1 MTRLYSVIVT
11 FAVAV
16 ALCLAM
22 VGCQTPTNDPGAG
35 DAQPDP
41 PNIEATVSAALR
53 SLEETPPASSA
64 GGTDPTSMS
73 PPSAAPAA
81 TPSRQPTPPLTLAS
95 DATAQRPPAPMF
107 ARTFMDGND
116 YQLEDTVGTPT
127 LLMFWAPW

>member
-1 MTRLYSVIVT
+1 MARLCSVIVT

-41 PNIEATVSAALR
+41 PNLEATVSAALR
-53 SLEETPPASSA
+53 SLEETQPASSA
-64 GGTDPTSMS
+64 GGTDPASMS
-73 PPSAAPAA
+73 PPSAASAA
-81 TPSRQPTPPLTLAS
+81 TPALQPTARLQSAS
-95 DATAQRPPAPMF
+95 DGAAQRPPAPMF
-107 ARTFMDGND
+107 AGTFMDGND
-116 YQLEDTVGTPT
+116 YQLEDTVGTAT